1 VELKE
6 RDLEVVLPEA
16 AALTEIDSH
25 LLAPGA
31 IPGLWPADRS
41 PLALGALV
49 EFFGGT
55 HASTVQEEGYTESF
69 PIPKAP
75 RQAVERAASQAV
87 KAGMVWLI
95 ADPASLFKE
104 EVPLGVLNAAATLNP
119 PPRCTGSSG
128 RGDR

>member
-1 VELKE
+1 MELKE

-75 RQAVERAASQAV
+75 RQAV